1 MLKVEDRVV
10 QLRLNHVFIIYDGN
24 APTYFNDHCVLINN
38 NSSTTSKNLILPKL
52 KVTNIHCFS
61 YNASKDLNVLPL
73 EVKDINFKQK
83 FKKALKSF
91 MSTNTS
97 DAI

>member
-10 QLRLNHVFIIYDGN
+10 QLRLNHVFIIYDGD
-24 APTYFNDHCVLINN
+24 APAYFNDHCVLINN

-52 KVTNIHCFS
+52 KVTNIHCFF
-61 YNASKDLNVLPL
+61 YKASKNLNVLPS

-83 FKKALKSF
+83 LKKALKSF

-97 DAI
+97 DTI